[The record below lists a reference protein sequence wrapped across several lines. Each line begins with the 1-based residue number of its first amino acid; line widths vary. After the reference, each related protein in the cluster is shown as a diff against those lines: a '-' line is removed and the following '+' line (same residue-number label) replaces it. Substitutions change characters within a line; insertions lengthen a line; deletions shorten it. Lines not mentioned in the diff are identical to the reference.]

1 MGDVGDTF
9 NELRADLKARKARD
23 GIDCP
28 GCRVK
33 EPKRIPTRLLPGWTC
48 RVCGYRGPQ
57 HEKAEERG

>member
-1 MGDVGDTF
+1 MSDMGDDF
-9 NELRADLKARKARD
+9 RAFREAKKARLAKD

-48 RVCGYRGPQ
+48 KVCGYKREGGA
-57 HEKAEERG
+57 K